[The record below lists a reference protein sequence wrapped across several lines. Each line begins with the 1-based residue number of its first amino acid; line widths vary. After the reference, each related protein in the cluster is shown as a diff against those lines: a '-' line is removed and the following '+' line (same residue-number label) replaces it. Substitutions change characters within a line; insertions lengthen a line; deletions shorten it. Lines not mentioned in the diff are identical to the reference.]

1 VEQEVSLKWIRRIG
15 KAVLRGE
22 GWKGK
27 GNLSIILVDDKKIRE
42 LNRRFLQSDRPTD
55 VLAFPLEDEDT
66 GVWGEVYVNGNLA
79 REQALMY
86 GVSFGEEL
94 ARLIVHGVL
103 HLMGYDDGDENSREE
118 MREREDHYL
127 NRLVRKRHIRRE

>member
-1 VEQEVSLKWIRRIG
+1 MEQEVSLKWIQRIG

-27 GNLSIILVDDKKIRE
+27 GTLSIVLVDDEEIRE
-42 LNRRFLQSDRPTD
+42 LNRRFLQSNRPTD
-55 VLAFPLEDEDT
+55 VMAFPWEDEDT
-66 GVWGEVYVNGNLA
+66 GVWGEVYVNRDLA
-79 REQALMY
+79 REQAAMY
-86 GVSFGEEL
+86 GVSFEEEL

-103 HLMGYDDGDENSREE
+103 HLLEYDDGDENSREK

-127 NRLVRKRHIRRE
+127 ARVVREKTPGRE

>member
-1 VEQEVSLKWIRRIG
+1 MEQEVSLKWIRRIG

-127 NRLVRKRHIRRE
+127 NRLVRKRHLRRE

>member
-1 VEQEVSLKWIRRIG
+1 VEQEVSLMWIRRIG

>member
-1 VEQEVSLKWIRRIG
+1 MEQEVSLKWIHRIG

-55 VLAFPLEDEDT
+55 VMAFPLEDEDT
-66 GVWGEVYVNGNLA
+66 GVWGEVYVNGDLA
-79 REQALMY
+79 REQASIY
-86 GVSFGEEL
+86 GVSFEEEL

-103 HLMGYDDGDENSREE
+103 HLLGYDDGDENSREE

-127 NRLVRKRHIRRE
+127 ARVVREKTLRRE